1 MRYIFWVDGST
12 YLPKCSCCCV
22 DLNQSYYPN
31 QHAWNHQ
38 KLTKMI
44 PKPSNQMVVT
54 TLFMELLSKLTL
66 KRMYK
71 IPIGSAISELRGIFL
86 FKKENHIFSMK
97 GNMIHLDNFVIW
109 NLFCLIPSWFILDIH
124 PILFSNFLFFLRKEN
139 CYELCFFFGFMIN
152 LMQFFLSLMTK
163 KVTFRM
169 TKCENENPKQ
179 SKVILRWFITY
190 DTI

>member
-1 MRYIFWVDGST
+1 
-12 YLPKCSCCCV
+12 
-22 DLNQSYYPN
+22 
-31 QHAWNHQ
+31 
-38 KLTKMI
+38 
-44 PKPSNQMVVT
+44 
-54 TLFMELLSKLTL
+54 
-66 KRMYK
+66 MYK

-152 LMQFFLSLMTK
+152 LMQFFYLLWQKKLHSVWQSVRMKILNNQKSFWDDSSLMTQSK
-163 KVTFRM
+163 KIFL
-169 TKCENENPKQ
+169 KLLYLFAFCLINYKKQ
-179 SKVILRWFITY
+179 SALVRGMLIIMIT
-190 DTI
+190 TPHTNSIQFRKLH

>member
-1 MRYIFWVDGST
+1 MRYISILGGWK

-71 IPIGSAISELRGIFL
+71 IPIGSAISELRGIFFLLLL
-86 FKKENHIFSMK
+86 FRKENHIFLMEE
-97 GNMIHLDNFVIW
+97 NVIH
-109 NLFCLIPSWFILDIH
+109 SKKKK
-124 PILFSNFLFFLRKEN
+124 RKL
-139 CYELCFFFGFMIN
+139 LCFFFGFMIN
-152 LMQFFLSLMTK
+152 LMQFFYLLWQK